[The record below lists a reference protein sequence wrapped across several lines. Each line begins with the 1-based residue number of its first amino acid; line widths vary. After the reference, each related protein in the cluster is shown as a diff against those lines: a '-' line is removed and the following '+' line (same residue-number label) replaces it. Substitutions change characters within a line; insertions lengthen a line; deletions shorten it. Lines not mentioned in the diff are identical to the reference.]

1 MIRIIIITF
10 LLFMLF
16 DVNCNLGYITT
27 MATIMGT
34 HKLIFEE
41 GGQTGTKFQNTRL
54 KT

>member
-1 MIRIIIITF
+1 
-10 LLFMLF
+10 MLF

-41 GGQTGTKFQNTRL
+41 GGANWNQVSKHAL
-54 KT
+54 KDIIST